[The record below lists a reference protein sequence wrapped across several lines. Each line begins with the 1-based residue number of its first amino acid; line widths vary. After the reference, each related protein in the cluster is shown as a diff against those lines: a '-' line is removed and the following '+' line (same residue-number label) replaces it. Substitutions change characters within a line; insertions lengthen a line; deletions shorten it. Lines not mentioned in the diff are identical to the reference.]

1 MFSHISAPRRF
12 IRVSFSTLE
21 TQSPELGQSR
31 HRSGSLDSTTF
42 IFQPRSFF
50 ASDSITTG
58 LSHFVMDA
66 YSVSFTSSSR
76 NNSSRRIYQDLKTVH
91 WLSMGVGQ
99 LDPNQIA
106 RSLGVMDETLE
117 VIYPLLSS
125 TAFPKFGKALSTA
138 LVRHHM

>member
-1 MFSHISAPRRF
+1 
-12 IRVSFSTLE
+12 
-21 TQSPELGQSR
+21 
-31 HRSGSLDSTTF
+31 
-42 IFQPRSFF
+42 
-50 ASDSITTG
+50 
-58 LSHFVMDA
+58 MDA

-91 WLSMGVGQ
+91 WLSMGVSQ